1 MYIMFMGDISNF
13 QNTRDYLP
21 IITGALITDMIV
33 LVIILAGYING
44 KSIKEWYVTYGLS
57 GVLVD
62 TLSITIGVILAR
74 LLYPLLFTKY
84 SLLLFLVLTCAV
96 QLTHDLLFYLFF
108 KTIPRNKSPIMDIF
122 NDYATEYGY
131 LILMAD
137 SLMMISTVLIG
148 SYLATLNTNSNI
160 IILIVSLYILPYLLH
175 SIK

>member
-1 MYIMFMGDISNF
+1 MILANLSNF
-13 QNTRDYLP
+13 QNTRDYLL

-44 KSIKEWYVTYGLS
+44 KSIKEWYITYGLS

-62 TLSITIGVILAR
+62 TLSITIVIILAR

-84 SLLLFLVLTCAV
+84 SLLLFILLTCSV
-96 QLTHDLLFYLFF
+96 QFTHYFLFYLFF
-108 KTIPRNKSPIMDIF
+108 KTICRNKSHILDIF
-122 NDYATEYGY
+122 KDYATEYGY

>member
-1 MYIMFMGDISNF
+1 MILANLSNF

-21 IITGALITDMIV
+21 LITGALITDMIV

-44 KSIKEWYVTYGLS
+44 KSIKEWYITYGLS

-62 TLSITIGVILAR
+62 TLSITIVIILAR
-74 LLYPLLFTKY
+74 FIYPFLFTNY
-84 SLLLFLVLTCAV
+84 SLLLFILLTCAV
-96 QLTHDLLFYLFF
+96 QVTHDLLFYLFF

-131 LILMAD
+131 LILRAD
-137 SLMMISTVLIG
+137 SLMMISTILLG